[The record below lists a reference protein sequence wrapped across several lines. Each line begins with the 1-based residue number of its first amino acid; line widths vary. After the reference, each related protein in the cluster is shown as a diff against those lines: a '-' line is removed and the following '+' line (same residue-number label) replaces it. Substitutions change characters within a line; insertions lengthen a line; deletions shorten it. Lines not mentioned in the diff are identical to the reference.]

1 MCLERKW
8 LSGLS
13 CGGHEAAPHINFWD
27 RLALENPWVNYY
39 DIPPHGTGYFTRNAT
54 APRLTVRSRFATY
67 QRSTLLLLHFVTVS
81 LVCVHHDSQPS
92 SSNAEGLPELRT
104 PRASELAMSNHMADS
119 IIDPATGSTKFKFR
133 RPSPMREDKV
143 TTTALHRRHWSV
155 VEGRIIVSGDGY
167 DPASSSPHTSLGSFG
182 SSILMRV
189 TTYCDRVIRDPNRH
203 RPL

>member
-1 MCLERKW
+1 VSHFRRGSNRP
-8 LSGLS
+8 SGRCTVAVLVTQT
-13 CGGHEAAPHINFWD
+13 
-27 RLALENPWVNYY
+27 LQ
-39 DIPPHGTGYFTRNAT
+39 
-54 APRLTVRSRFATY
+54 PR
-67 QRSTLLLLHFVTVS
+67 TLLLLHFVTVS

-143 TTTALHRRHWSV
+143 TTSASARTSVSLTLRDILSLSVHTTAALHRRHWSV